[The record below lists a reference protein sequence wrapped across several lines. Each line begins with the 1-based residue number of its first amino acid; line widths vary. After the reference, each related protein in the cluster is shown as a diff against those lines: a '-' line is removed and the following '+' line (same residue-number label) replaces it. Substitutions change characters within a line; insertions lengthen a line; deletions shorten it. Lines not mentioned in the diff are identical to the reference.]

1 MDVEVAENILERS
14 GVSRD
19 EFASMVGVKAS
30 SMRITFWNGRFS
42 KKAVKKLE
50 DMAGDLGI
58 ELGGGHEEAR
68 DVKEGMIRQSVG
80 EPRERMGVVY
90 SLPRN
95 PYLRLVEFEDGT
107 HGKFRAKEGRFGLGS
122 RVRLKK
128 GEGELWELCGEYD
141 RKDRLV

>member
-1 MDVEVAENILERS
+1 MAENILERS

-58 ELGGGHEEAR
+58 ELYVGDR
-68 DVKEGMIRQSVG
+68 TDVKEGMIRQSVG

-95 PYLRLVEFEDGT
+95 PYLRMVEFEDGT

>member
-1 MDVEVAENILERS
+1 MDLE
-14 GVSRD
+14 
-19 EFASMVGVKAS
+19 
-30 SMRITFWNGRFS
+30 
-42 KKAVKKLE
+42 
-50 DMAGDLGI
+50 
-58 ELGGGHEEAR
+58 GGQEEAR

-122 RVRLKK
+122 RVKLKK
-128 GEGELWELCGEYD
+128 GEGGLWELCGEYD
-141 RKDRLV
+141 RKDRLCG

>member
-1 MDVEVAENILERS
+1 MAENILERS

-50 DMAGDLGI
+50 EMACDVGI
-58 ELGGGHEEAR
+58 ELYVGDR
-68 DVKEGMIRQSVG
+68 TDVKEGMIRQSVG

-95 PYLRLVEFEDGT
+95 PYLRMVEFEDGT

-122 RVRLKK
+122 KVRLKK

>member
-1 MDVEVAENILERS
+1 MAENILERS

-58 ELGGGHEEAR
+58 ELYVGDR
-68 DVKEGMIRQSVG
+68 TDVKEGMIRQSVG

-95 PYLRLVEFEDGT
+95 PYLRMVEFEDGT

-141 RKDRLV
+141 RKDRLVGGK